1 MPTDFA
7 FRLSTY
13 LTLFLS
19 CAALGY
25 SEWDLLPE
33 AAVFAFIVAGLLGV
47 AFYQEGRLEMSL
59 SAANRLGMVIGIIAV
74 VWIAFQIV
82 RPSGGLIYS
91 LPWPASMLPYIGPL
105 VMILMPAKLF
115 RPKHIGDWWTMHG
128 VGLAAVALG
137 CALADDLLFGLLAA
151 CYLIA
156 GAWSLSLFFLR
167 RAAGAMPDIPGR
179 PNTEPRAMV
188 VTGEVS
194 TAPKTRLGRAFAA
207 RPLWALA
214 AAVIVGVAFFF
225 ATPRI
230 DGPQWSLSRGRE
242 VGYGGEDSAPDLTR
256 GGTLNAQNREIAF
269 EVVVRNDDGTYKED
283 VPEFQRWRGRAF
295 LEYAAGK
302 WIANSPIRVAF
313 TRGARPYPLAEGLAG
328 TPVAPEPIKPGEI
341 TYDFTWLAKKKDAI
355 LADPVYWSP
364 DQPPP
369 VLSRGN
375 GGWIPWAQVPDGSF
389 FPYSRD
395 AFGRYRQVSRNPD
408 EKNLGPLFELMNW
421 NPRTKEGEVPP
432 NSDPFV
438 GYETLMTTRLVS
450 IRDFARELLD
460 RLIRE
465 EKLPPSVGKRLD
477 PANRTVAAEDHE
489 IVARAFN
496 DFISDSGEYQYDLKS
511 PAHDRSLDPI
521 EDFLL
526 KSKVGSCE
534 RFATGLVQL
543 LRGVGIPCKMIVGFK
558 GCEYEGEGKYIVRQ
572 EHAHAWVEVLVRR
585 PTPPGY
591 VSLEPPTIR
600 PVAIGV
606 QPNVSVLRDPS
617 VTQPAPPAPPA
628 TQNQPAPKKQTP
640 PPYLHAWLTLDP
652 TPGDDGSIDSKSGLA
667 GSMSSV
673 WQSIGDWFS
682 SLIVRY
688 NPEMRSRVVTASGAW
703 FGRWWLIVVEVVAFT
718 VLSLMAIKWLRQK
731 LRQKKAV
738 VKPVSD
744 APDWYEQFCEIA
756 SRAGLPRFPHE
767 TPNEHAIRFA
777 GTLPD
782 NLKAWPLDVAE
793 LLADV
798 RYGGRTAD
806 PVREHAIRAGLDRAT
821 RT

>member
-25 SEWDLLPE
+25 AEWDLLPE
-33 AAVFAFIVAGLLGV
+33 AAVFAFVVAGLLGV

-137 CALADDLLFGLLAA
+137 CALADDLTFGILAG
-151 CYLIA
+151 CYLVA

-167 RAAGAMPDIPGR
+167 RAAGAMPEIPGR
-179 PNTEPRAMV
+179 PATEPRAMV

-207 RPLWALA
+207 RPIWALA
-214 AAVIVGVAFFF
+214 TATVIGVAFFF

-230 DGPQWSLSRGRE
+230 EGPQWSLSRSRE
-242 VGYGGEDSAPDLTR
+242 AGYGGEDSAPDLTR
-256 GGTLNAQNREIAF
+256 SGSLNAQNREIAF
-269 EVVVRNDDGTYKED
+269 EVVVRNHDGTFKED
-283 VPEFQRWRGRAF
+283 VSEYQRWRGRAF
-295 LEYAAGK
+295 LEYANGK

-313 TRGARPYPLAEGLAG
+313 SLGARPYLLTDGPGG
-328 TPVAPEPIKPGEI
+328 NTVVPEPLRPSEI
-341 TYDFTWLAKKKDAI
+341 TYDFTWLTRKKDAI

-364 DQPPP
+364 DLPPP
-369 VLSRGN
+369 VLSYGKD
-375 GGWIPWAQVPDGSF
+375 GWIPWAQVPDGSF
-389 FPYSRD
+389 FPYNRD
-395 AFGRYRQVSRNPD
+395 AFGRYRQVNRPPVES
-408 EKNLGPLFELMNW
+408 NLGPLFELMNW
-421 NPRTKEGEVPP
+421 NARGLNGLIPP
-432 NSDPFV
+432 DANPYV
-438 GYETLMTTRLVS
+438 GYESLMTTRFVS
-450 IRDFARELLD
+450 VREYARELLN

-465 EKLPPSVGKRLD
+465 GKIAEAVGRRLD
-477 PANRTVAAEDHE
+477 PADRTIAPEDHE
-489 IVARAFN
+489 PVARAFS
-496 DFISDSGEYQYDLKS
+496 DFIANSGEYEYDLKS
-511 PAHDRSLDPI
+511 PAPDRNLDPI

-526 KSKVGSCE
+526 NSKVGSCE

-591 VSLEPPTIR
+591 VSFESPPPRAGGSPGT
-600 PVAIGV
+600 AI
-606 QPNVSVLRDPS
+606 LRDPT
-617 VTQPAPPAPPA
+617 VTRP
-628 TQNQPAPKKQTP
+628 TP
-640 PPYLHAWLTLDP
+640 PTPSLKPQPPPPFLYAWLSLDP
-652 TPGDDGSIDSKSGLA
+652 TPGDERTIDSNTGLA
-667 GSMSSV
+667 GSVQSA
-673 WQSIGDWFS
+673 WLSIGDWFS

-688 NPEMRSRVVTASGAW
+688 NPEMRSRVVNASGAW
-703 FGRWWLIVVEVVAFT
+703 LGRWWLIVAEGLAVI
-718 VLSLMAIKWLRQK
+718 AIGLTSFRWLRRK
-731 LRQKKAV
+731 ALRQRTIV
-738 VKPVSD
+738 ESISV
-744 APDWYEQFCEIA
+744 APDWYEHFCLVA
-756 SRAGLPRFPHE
+756 SRSGVSRFPHE
-767 TPNEHAIRFA
+767 TPSEHSIRYA
-777 GTLPD
+777 RTLPD
-782 NLKAWPLDVAE
+782 DLKMWPLEVAD
-793 LLADV
+793 LLATV

-806 PVREHAIRAGLDRAT
+806 PVRVTAVQAGLDRVA
-821 RT
+821 RR

>member
-25 SEWDLLPE
+25 AEWDLLPE
-33 AAVFAFIVAGLLGV
+33 AAVFAFLVAGLLGV

-82 RPSGGLIYS
+82 RPSGGLIYT

-137 CALADDLLFGLLAA
+137 CALADDLTFGILAA

-167 RAAGAMPDIPGR
+167 RAAGAMPEIPGR
-179 PNTEPRAMV
+179 PNPEPRAMV

-207 RPLWALA
+207 RPVWALA
-214 AAVIVGVAFFF
+214 AAAVIGTAFFL

-230 DGPQWSLSRGRE
+230 DGPQWSLSRSRE

-256 GGTLNAQNREIAF
+256 SGTLNAQNREVAF
-269 EVVVRNDDGTYKED
+269 EVIVRNDDGTFKED
-283 VPEFQRWRGRAF
+283 VSEFQRWRGRAY
-295 LEYAAGK
+295 LEYAGGK

-313 TRGARPYPLAEGLAG
+313 ARGARPYSVAEGLAG
-328 TPVAPEPIKPGEI
+328 SPIEPEPLRPGDI
-341 TYDFTWLAKKKDAI
+341 TFDFTWLTKKKDAI
-355 LADPVYWSP
+355 LADPVFWSAEM
-364 DQPPP
+364 PPP
-369 VLSRGN
+369 VLSRGPD
-375 GGWIPWAQVPDGSF
+375 GWIPWAQVPDGSF

-395 AFGRYRQVSRNPD
+395 AFGRYRQVNRPTR
-408 EKNLGPLFELMNW
+408 EPNLGPLFELMNW
-421 NPRTKEGEVPP
+421 NARGP
-432 NSDPFV
+432 NGQIPANADPYV

-450 IRDFARELLD
+450 IRDFARDLLN
-460 RLIRE
+460 RLIQE
-465 EKLPPSVGKRLD
+465 GKIPEQVIRRMD

-489 IVARAFN
+489 HVARAFS
-496 DFISDSGEYQYDLKS
+496 DFIAGSGEYQYDLKS
-511 PAHDRSLDPI
+511 PPHDRNLDPI

-534 RFATGLVQL
+534 RFATGLVLL

-558 GCEYEGEGKYIVRQ
+558 GCEYEGDGKYIVRQ

-591 VSLEPPTIR
+591 VAREPSIPRSGLLGTFDPRPIPRAPEVTRPT
-600 PVAIGV
+600 PTGPTGP
-606 QPNVSVLRDPS
+606 Q
-617 VTQPAPPAPPA
+617 
-628 TQNQPAPKKQTP
+628 P
-640 PPYLHAWLTLDP
+640 PPPFLYAWLSLDP
-652 TPGDDGSIDSKSGLA
+652 TPGDDGTDVSNTGFA
-667 GSMSSV
+667 GSVSSA

-703 FGRWWLIVVEVVAFT
+703 FGRWWMLVASILITIALGIV
-718 VLSLMAIKWLRQK
+718 AIKWLRERAL
-731 LRQKKAV
+731 LRKSIV
-738 VKPVSD
+738 IPVSS
-744 APDWYEQFCEIA
+744 APEWYEQFCA
-756 SRAGLPRFPHE
+756 AAGRAGVTRLPHE
-767 TPNEHAIRFA
+767 TPAEHAQRYA
-777 GTLPD
+777 AALPHD
-782 NLKAWPLDVAE
+782 LKPWPREVAD
-793 LLADV
+793 LLAAV
-798 RYGGRTAD
+798 RYGGRATD
-806 PVREHAIRAGLDRAT
+806 PVRLSVVQAGLARVA